1 MTIANDLRMFAREDR
16 DAECRPEDHIVSD
29 GAVEIDRL
37 EAANLK
43 LRLCLANLVLQLGLY
58 GRPSDKELAAMAA
71 MARETLEGLS

>member
-1 MTIANDLRMFAREDR
+1 MIDQ
-16 DAECRPEDHIVSD
+16 DHIVWT